1 MRQIIITLLFA
12 LEVCCVSAQNLTSA
26 FFVFRNDG
34 PVLPFFYEDVDSIR
48 QSKIDTDSIER
59 PEFVTTEFWTSD
71 SVYRVPIASIDS
83 IAFRTPSEIR
93 KPRSKEIS
101 NELLSYLV
109 AVDSLTLKF
118 SPSVPQ
124 SILPEKGDKL
134 TYSNSHK
141 LMPCGF
147 LGEVRTIDLEDEY
160 VSIQC
165 ESISLEDAFER
176 LYLVGDYK
184 AIDDTETYR
193 QSRSINEGEIT
204 LLPFVLRLQLLKPYE
219 SNYGWEI
226 SYPWEDFNFGMN
238 NDVYIELKFVPH
250 VKYLVYFDGLGSPY
264 LKGYGL
270 DFPSFVDV
278 DLSGQFSVEHNIQ
291 LNGSVSYT
299 LDLSNLPPPIS
310 IDVPLPIP
318 YTGNLINFESHPEIG
333 LSGNIA
339 FDLNRKDFFDIGI
352 RFSHAASKQI
362 PRKLDIYEFKQSD
375 PEVKVAMY
383 STDITLFKGWYA
395 GLYLGVNK
403 APVKLVYA
411 GASVSE
417 NLRHNFMIGLRDF
430 ESATKSTELYDRFI
444 AKNVLTKS
452 IQLNSVL
459 GTKFDG
465 LYDLNKSWSWEVTEP
480 EAVELSIFPKFSQP
494 KYIEDDAETHLE
506 VEVEGSTYLPVYPGI
521 KVVDRDGNV
530 LFKEFNSEWHWT
542 VENTHVE
549 FPYLHKTFNKPC
561 TVYPVFKIFDKEIT
575 ASPSLN
581 LNLKAIPVTDEAFAG
596 STEATLQG
604 HLEMNSSTLLNITA
618 VDYTVGF
625 CYSTSSGNVKD
636 GKVVECKLRTDRTF
650 ETNISG
656 LDEDTDY
663 YYCAF
668 ITTDTITEYGEVRH
682 FYTKEAEEIDL
693 GLSVN
698 WRAWNV
704 GANHSYEYGN
714 HYAWGEKN
722 VKGEYSWSS
731 YFDNP
736 YNGNEWIGCSVNTDI
751 SGVFEH
757 DSSKDLGEDWRMPT
771 REEMQ
776 ELLDKCEWEWHTV
789 EGVDGYKVTGPS
801 GRSIFLPANGLADGS
816 SLNNTGTY
824 GAYWTSTPQADAE
837 GKATAAALYFY
848 GGMLKSLQW
857 ANRYAGRAVR
867 PVRDKQ

>member
-1 MRQIIITLLFA
+1 MKQIIITLLFA

-101 NELLSYLV
+101 DELLSYLV
-109 AVDSLTLKF
+109 TVDSLTLKF
-118 SPSVPQ
+118 SPSVPK

-147 LGEVRTIDLEDEY
+147 LGEVRSIDSQNEC
-160 VSIQC
+160 VSVQC
-165 ESISLEDAFER
+165 DSISLGDAFER

-184 AIDDTETYR
+184 AIDDTDPYR
-193 QSRSINEGEIT
+193 QSRSPINGDINLKPIETNI
-204 LLPFVLRLQLLKPYE
+204 LLLKSLGYDE
-219 SNYGWEI
+219 GWEL
-226 SYPWEDFNFGMN
+226 SYPGEDFDFGISSN
-238 NDVYIELKFVPH
+238 VYIKLRFVPH
-250 VKYLVYFDGLGSPY
+250 LKYIVDFEGEESSHF
-264 LKGYGL
+264 KKYGL
-270 DFPSFVDV
+270 NFPYFVHI
-278 DLSGQFSVEHNIQ
+278 DLSGPFSIETNIQ
-291 LNGSVSYT
+291 LNGSVSYEF
-299 LDLSNLPPPIS
+299 DLSKFPPPIS
-310 IDVPLPIP
+310 IDVPIYTP
-318 YTGNLINFESHPEIG
+318 YTGNLINFEAHPKFNLNG
-333 LSGNIA
+333 SIA
-339 FDLNRKDFFDIGI
+339 LDFNRRDIFDIGLK
-352 RFSHAASKQI
+352 FTHLSSDQVPDKVN
-362 PRKLDIYEFKQSD
+362 LYEFKARN
-375 PEVKVAMY
+375 PELKVGMY
-383 STDITLFKGWYA
+383 STNISLFSGWYA
-395 GLYLGVNK
+395 GLYFGRGPL
-403 APVKLVYA
+403 KLVY
-411 GASVSE
+411 GGFSIGW
-417 NLRHNFMIGLRDF
+417 NLKHDFMIGLREF
-430 ESATKSTELYDRFI
+430 ESAEKETELYDRFI
-444 AKNVLTKS
+444 AKNVLTSSAKCEAE
-452 IQLNSVL
+452 L
-459 GTKFDG
+459 GSKFEKV
-465 LYDLNKSWSWEVTEP
+465 YDLKSTLWSWEVPVPEP
-480 EAVELSIFPKFSQP
+480 IELSIFPKFSEL
-494 KYIEDDAETHLE
+494 KYIEDGAETHLE
-506 VEVEGSTYLPVYPGI
+506 VDVEGPIYLPVYPGI
-521 KVVDRDGNV
+521 KVVDKDGNV
-530 LFKEFNSEWHWT
+530 LFKEFKEEWHWL
-542 VENTHVE
+542 NDTHVE

-561 TVYPVFKIFDKEIT
+561 TAYPVFKIFDKEIT

-581 LNLKAIPVTDEAFAG
+581 LNLKATPVTDDAFAG
-596 STEATLQG
+596 STDATLQG

-650 ETNISG
+650 EANISG
-656 LDEDTDY
+656 LNEDTDY

-704 GANHSYEYGN
+704 GSNHSYEYGN

-736 YNGNEWIGCSVNTDI
+736 YNGKEWIGCSVDTDI
-751 SGVFEH
+751 SGVYER
-757 DSSKDLGEDWRMPT
+757 DASKDLGEDWRMPT

-801 GRSIFLPANGLADGS
+801 RRSIFLPANGLIDGS

-824 GAYWTSTPQADAE
+824 GAYWTSTPQADTE
-837 GKATAAALYFY
+837 GKATAATLYFY